1 LFKST
6 EYLKGL
12 SSMIGWNE
20 DGPYLKGG
28 KCRACQ
34 TVSFPERSI
43 CPNCIGQDIETVSLS
58 RKGKLHTFTEV
69 YQKPPDYFGEVPYV
83 IGRVLLPEGV
93 FVLTQ
98 LKAKEKDLELNMDM
112 ELIVESIFRDESG
125 IKQLGYKFKP
135 V

>member
-1 LFKST
+1 LIKST
-6 EYLKGL
+6 EFLKGI
-12 SSMIGWNE
+12 SSLIGWDQN
-20 DGPYLKGG
+20 GPYLKGG
-28 KCRACQ
+28 KCNSCQ

-58 RKGKLHTFTEV
+58 RRGKLYTFTEV

-98 LKAKEKDLELNMDM
+98 IKAKEQDLKLNMDM
-112 ELIVESIFRDESG
+112 ELIVESIYKDESG
-125 IKQLGYKFKP
+125 QKQLGYKFKP

>member
-1 LFKST
+1 LIKST

-12 SSMIGWNE
+12 SSMIGWE
-20 DGPYLKGG
+20 EAGPYLKGG
-28 KCRACQ
+28 KCRSCQ
-34 TVSFPERSI
+34 TVSFPKRSI
-43 CPNCIGQDIETVSLS
+43 CPSCIGQDIETVSLS
-58 RKGKLHTFTEV
+58 QKGKLYTFTEV

-98 LKAKEKDLELNMDM
+98 LKAKEQDLKLNMEM
-112 ELIVESIFRDESG
+112 ELIVESIYQDENE